1 MPKDVVKRF
10 SSHIF
15 DVRPPDKL
23 LAVVR
28 IVLIVPRVW
37 WARSA
42 VGIIFCLSRR
52 TGRPLRT
59 WETSL
64 RSCSTAGC

>member
-28 IVLIVPRVW
+28 IVLIVPRV
-37 WARSA
+37 
-42 VGIIFCLSRR
+42 
-52 TGRPLRT
+52 
-59 WETSL
+59 
-64 RSCSTAGC
+64 